1 MSRKT
6 SSSPPPAPRTQLGL
20 SASLRRLGI
29 STNLRK
35 AERQGRHD
43 HKVDIDDDGSTP
55 WTSAEFERC
64 HEAERLISAEL
75 HDVVAP
81 IDSRLAVDAER
92 LRQLRELMAAPPPAP
107 GAPPPDQVAAYRER
121 RAAREEAARARQ
133 RRVDLQDTI
142 DRIGADLETRRH
154 LVEQAADIVRQVAAV
169 GNARVSGGVWFGVP
183 GGGACSAAPVA
194 SPRPFPPTGPAPSG
208 STTSPCCARRSSTP
222 PRSSPGSG
230 RPSAAPGR
238 TPRGDLTI
246 SEPPSDERRIAPD
259 KQTDSKQSDAKEF
272 HDDPTH

>member
-1 MSRKT
+1 MSMSRKT
-6 SSSPPPAPRTQLGL
+6 SSAPPPAPRTRLGL
-20 SASLRRLGI
+20 STSLHRLGI

-35 AERQGRHD
+35 AERQGRRD
-43 HKVDIDDDGSTP
+43 HKADMGDDGSTP

-169 GNARVSGGVWFGVP
+169 TNARVSAYRRGLVRGPWWRRLFGRPCGVT
-183 GGGACSAAPVA
+183 APV
-194 SPRPFPPTGPAPSG
+194 PTY
-208 STTSPCCARRSSTP
+208 R
-222 PRSSPGSG
+222 PRSEWIDDLPLLRTQVVDTPEVISWEWKAFRGSG
-230 RPSAAPGR
+230 KNA
-238 TPRGDLTI
+238 RGNPTI
-246 SEPPSDERRIAPD
+246 SEPPSHEP
-259 KQTDSKQSDAKEF
+259 QE
-272 HDDPTH
+272 